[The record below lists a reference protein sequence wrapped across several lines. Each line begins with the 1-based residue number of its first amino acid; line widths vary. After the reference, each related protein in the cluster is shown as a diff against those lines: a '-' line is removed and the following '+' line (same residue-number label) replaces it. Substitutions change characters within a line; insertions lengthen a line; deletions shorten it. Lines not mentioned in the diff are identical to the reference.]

1 VNIIVWLL
9 LGRQIVDETD
19 LKIIGIL
26 SKDCRESFMSI
37 GSAVGMTSKSVKA
50 RVDTMLSTGV
60 IEEFVV
66 KVNPVALGYGM
77 NCMLIVREHT
87 EHTEDI
93 LNRLN
98 LLGDVSTH
106 TKCLG
111 GISAFCLAIKEG
123 YEDKL
128 KLLFNSLKAATVHVM
143 FTSKLSLSSSSTSD
157 LRSKHELSETDLRI
171 IKCLLSN
178 PRMDLNDIGR
188 RTSTSA
194 KTVHRR
200 LTRMRDNNVLRFFIL
215 CNPAYTL
222 GYIQFVLIVNT
233 VDKSFYNQIVE
244 RIYEELGENVLCQP
258 PVIDPDNVITVILF
272 SQDIFTANGILKKVE
287 SFNGVKRVE
296 LFIITE
302 TTNYHQW
309 VLREID
315 RRLIAKST
323 RAKQEVEPVYEVM
336 SVGSA

>member
-1 VNIIVWLL
+1 
-9 LGRQIVDETD
+9 
-19 LKIIGIL
+19 
-26 SKDCRESFMSI
+26 MSI

-87 EHTEDI
+87 EHTQDI

-123 YEDKL
+123 YEDKF
-128 KLLFNSLKAATVHVM
+128 KVLFDSLKTATVHVM
-143 FTSKLSLSSSSTSD
+143 FTSKLPLSSSTSD
-157 LRSKHELSETDLRI
+157 LRYKHELSETDLRI

-188 RTSTSA
+188 MTSMSA

-200 LTRMRDNNVLRFFIL
+200 LTRMRDNNVLKFFIL

-302 TTNYHQW
+302 TKNYHQW

-315 RRLIAKST
+315 RRLNSKST
-323 RAKQEVEPVYEVM
+323 RAKQEVEPLYEVM
-336 SVGSA
+336 SVGPA

>member
-1 VNIIVWLL
+1 ML
-9 LGRQIVDETD
+9 RQYVDETD
-19 LKIIGIL
+19 LKIISML

-66 KVNPVALGYGM
+66 KVNPVALGYGLS
-77 NCMLIVREHT
+77 CMLIVREHT
-87 EHTEDI
+87 ENTNDI
-93 LNRLN
+93 VNRLN
-98 LLGDVSTH
+98 LLGDVSSH

-123 YEDKL
+123 NEDKL
-128 KLLFNSLKAATVHVM
+128 KLLFDSLKLATVHIM
-143 FTSKLSLSSSSTSD
+143 FTSKLSSSSSRSD
-157 LRSKHELSETDLRI
+157 LRNKDELSDTDLRV

-178 PRMDLNDIGR
+178 PRMDLNEIGR
-188 RTSTSA
+188 KTSMSA
-194 KTVHRR
+194 KTVNRR
-200 LTRMRDNNVLRFFIL
+200 LTRMRNNNVLKFFIL

-222 GYIQFVLIVNT
+222 GYIQFGLIVNS

-244 RIYEELGENVLCQP
+244 RIYQELGENILCQP
-258 PVIDPDNVITVILF
+258 PVIDPENVITVILF
-272 SQDIFTANGILKKVE
+272 SQDIFTANSILKKVE

-302 TTNYHQW
+302 TTNYHEW

-323 RAKQEVEPVYEVM
+323 RPIQEVEPVLEII
-336 SVGSA
+336 S

>member
-1 VNIIVWLL
+1 
-9 LGRQIVDETD
+9 
-19 LKIIGIL
+19 
-26 SKDCRESFMSI
+26 MSI

-123 YEDKL
+123 YEDKF
-128 KLLFNSLKAATVHVM
+128 KVLFDSLKAATVHVM
-143 FTSKLSLSSSSTSD
+143 FTSKLPLSPSSTSD
-157 LRSKHELSETDLRI
+157 PRYKHELSETDLRI

-188 RTSTSA
+188 RTSMSP

-200 LTRMRDNNVLRFFIL
+200 LTRMRDNNVLKFFIL

-302 TTNYHQW
+302 TTNYHEW

-315 RRLIAKST
+315 RSLNSKST
-323 RAKQEVEPVYEVM
+323 RAKQEVEPLYEVM

>member
-1 VNIIVWLL
+1 MV
-9 LGRQIVDETD
+9 RQFVDETD
-19 LKIIGIL
+19 LKIISTL
-26 SKDCRESFMSI
+26 SKDCRESYMSI
-37 GSAVGMTSKSVKA
+37 GSAVGMSSKSVKA
-50 RVDTMLSTGV
+50 RVDTMLLTGV

-66 KVNPVALGYGM
+66 RVNPVALGYGIS
-77 NCMLIVREHT
+77 CMLIVREHT
-87 EHTEDI
+87 ENPADI
-93 LNRLN
+93 ANRLN
-98 LLGDVSTH
+98 LIGDVSSH

-128 KLLFNSLKAATVHVM
+128 RLLLDSLKPATVHVM
-143 FTSKLSLSSSSTSD
+143 FTSKLSPTSSASH
-157 LRSKHELSETDLRI
+157 LRNKPELSETDLRI
-171 IKCLLSN
+171 IRCLLSN
-178 PRMDLNDIGR
+178 PRMELNDIGR
-188 RTSTSA
+188 KTSMSA
-194 KTVHRR
+194 KTVNRR
-200 LTRMRDNNVLRFFIL
+200 LTKMRDNNILKFFIL

-222 GYIQFVLIVNT
+222 GYIQFGLIVNT

-244 RIYEELGENVLCQP
+244 RIYEELGQNILCQP

-302 TTNYHQW
+302 TTNYHEW
-309 VLREID
+309 VLREIE

-323 RAKQEVEPVYEVM
+323 RQKPEAEPILEII
-336 SVGSA
+336 G

>member
-1 VNIIVWLL
+1 MP
-9 LGRQIVDETD
+9 GRQIVDETD
-19 LKIIGIL
+19 LKIISIL

-87 EHTEDI
+87 EDTEDI

-123 YEDKL
+123 YEDKF
-128 KLLFNSLKAATVHVM
+128 KLLFDSLKAATVQVM
-143 FTSKLSLSSSSTSD
+143 YTSKLSLSSTSSSSTSG
-157 LRSKHELSETDLRI
+157 LRYQHELSETDLRI
-171 IKCLLSN
+171 VKCLLSN

-188 RTSTSA
+188 STSTSA

-315 RRLIAKST
+315 RRLNSKST
-323 RAKQEVEPVYEVM
+323 RAKHEVESLYEVM
-336 SVGSA
+336 SVGPT

>member
-1 VNIIVWLL
+1 ML
-9 LGRQIVDETD
+9 RQFVDETD
-19 LKIIGIL
+19 LKIISTL
-26 SKDCRESFMSI
+26 SKDCRESYMSI
-37 GSAVGMTSKSVKA
+37 GTAVGMSSKSVKA
-50 RVDTMLSTGV
+50 RVDTMLSNGV

-66 KVNPVALGYGM
+66 RVNPVALGYGIS
-77 NCMLIVREHT
+77 CVLIVREHS
-87 EHTEDI
+87 ENPADI
-93 LNRLN
+93 VNRLN
-98 LLGDVSTH
+98 LLGDVSSH

-128 KLLFNSLKAATVHVM
+128 RLLLDSLKPATVHVM
-143 FTSKLSLSSSSTSD
+143 FTSKLSPSSSTSR
-157 LRSKHELSETDLRI
+157 LRNKPELSETDLRI
-171 IKCLLSN
+171 IRCLLSN

-188 RTSTSA
+188 TTSMSA
-194 KTVHRR
+194 KTVNRR
-200 LTRMRDNNVLRFFIL
+200 LTRMRDNNVLKFFIS

-222 GYIQFVLIVNT
+222 GYIQFGLIVNT
-233 VDKSFYNQIVE
+233 VDKSFYSQTVE
-244 RIYEELGENVLCQP
+244 RIYEELGQNILCQP

-302 TTNYHQW
+302 TTNYHEW
-309 VLREID
+309 VQREID

-323 RAKQEVEPVYEVM
+323 RQKLEVEPVLEII
-336 SVGSA
+336 G

>member
-1 VNIIVWLL
+1 ML
-9 LGRQIVDETD
+9 RQYVDETD
-19 LKIIGIL
+19 LKIISML

-66 KVNPVALGYGM
+66 KVNPVALGYGLS
-77 NCMLIVREHT
+77 CMLIVREHT
-87 EHTEDI
+87 ENTNDI
-93 LNRLN
+93 VNRLN
-98 LLGDVSTH
+98 LLGDVSSH

-123 YEDKL
+123 NEDKL
-128 KLLFNSLKAATVHVM
+128 KLLFDSLKLATVHIM
-143 FTSKLSLSSSSTSD
+143 FTSKLSSSSRSD
-157 LRSKHELSETDLRI
+157 LRNKHELSDTDLRV

-178 PRMDLNDIGR
+178 PRMDLNEIGR
-188 RTSTSA
+188 KTWMSA
-194 KTVHRR
+194 KTVNRR
-200 LTRMRDNNVLRFFIL
+200 LTRMRDNNVLKFFIL

-222 GYIQFVLIVNT
+222 GYIQFGLIVNS
-233 VDKSFYNQIVE
+233 VDKSFYKQIVE
-244 RIYEELGENVLCQP
+244 RIYQELGENILCQP
-258 PVIDPDNVITVILF
+258 PVIDPENVITVILF
-272 SQDIFTANGILKKVE
+272 SQDIFTANSILKKVE

-302 TTNYHQW
+302 TTNYHEW

-323 RAKQEVEPVYEVM
+323 RPIQVVEPVLEII
-336 SVGSA
+336 S